1 MCVHRDEDVT
11 LTTIASEALFLI
23 WNNSKEKEELDNE
36 MEKIYLEAIS
46 SGDDQFSSRN
56 LTCYSNYARL
66 YLAMSD
72 KNRFYKWNNK
82 LFSVYILDQQLI
94 ILLLEIILT
103 KSLFITLKDMR
114 SLINYQMVGILFCNK
129 ILRNQ
134 QLG

>member
-1 MCVHRDEDVT
+1 MFKKYE
-11 LTTIASEALFLI
+11 TIADSNKRKLARCRLILNRENLYNEENIVLI

-72 KNRFYKWNNK
+72 KNRFYK
-82 LFSVYILDQQLI
+82 
-94 ILLLEIILT
+94 
-103 KSLFITLKDMR
+103 
-114 SLINYQMVGILFCNK
+114 
-129 ILRNQ
+129 
-134 QLG
+134 